1 MKKDTAEKR
10 LEACNDVFADIFDN
24 LLFGG
29 QQIID
34 EEQLEAT
41 PTEAF
46 VRKGNG
52 RIWQGNRDILKTC
65 GKKGQY
71 RLICGIENQTQIDNT
86 MPERIMG
93 YDYAVYEEQIRKLQ
107 AQNEKDGRP
116 AYAKR
121 LHENQRLMPVITA
134 VLYYGTKEEWRHPV
148 RLYDMLDFPAEVE
161 EVIKPYVADYPI
173 NIIDVSRLA
182 EKERARLTSDFR
194 LIADYLAYKNNP
206 ERLKKFMEENNQKIR
221 HPEEFLDVM
230 SEVASDG
237 RYKKIK
243 EKILNQGVKKE
254 ELTMCI
260 IAEELENR
268 GMEKGIALGRIQ
280 EAIEASQE
288 FERSWEET
296 YAHIILKFSLSE
308 EEANSFMEKY
318 WQK

>member
-1 MKKDTAEKR
+1 M
-10 LEACNDVFADIFDN
+10 
-24 LLFGG
+24 
-29 QQIID
+29 
-34 EEQLEAT
+34 
-41 PTEAF
+41 
-46 VRKGNG
+46 
-52 RIWQGNRDILKTC
+52 
-65 GKKGQY
+65 
-71 RLICGIENQTQIDNT
+71 
-86 MPERIMG
+86 
-93 YDYAVYEEQIRKLQ
+93 
-107 AQNEKDGRP
+107 
-116 AYAKR
+116 
-121 LHENQRLMPVITA
+121 
-134 VLYYGTKEEWRHPV
+134 
-148 RLYDMLDFPAEVE
+148 
-161 EVIKPYVADYPI
+161 ADYPI
-173 NIIDVSRLA
+173 NIIDVSRLS

-243 EKILNQGVKKE
+243 EKILNQGVEKE
-254 ELTMCI
+254 KLTMCI

-288 FERSWEET
+288 FERSWEDT